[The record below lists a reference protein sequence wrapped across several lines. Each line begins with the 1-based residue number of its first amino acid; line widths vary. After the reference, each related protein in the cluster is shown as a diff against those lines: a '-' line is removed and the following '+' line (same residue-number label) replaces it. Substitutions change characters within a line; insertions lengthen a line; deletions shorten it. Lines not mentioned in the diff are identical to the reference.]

1 MSPKRDLLF
10 CLALLVLVSC
20 TEEPSSEQE
29 DDPSVSF
36 TPLSFEQW
44 REKLAGYKGDIV
56 VVDFW
61 ATWCVPCLERFP
73 AMVKLH
79 ERFNTQGVR
88 FVSMCLD
95 DREDRV
101 ALERGREF
109 LSRQKAVFE
118 NYLMDEGITD
128 AFEKLGLQSIP
139 AVLMYDREG
148 TLYARLTGDNP
159 SDQFTELDVENA
171 IQELLQA
178 SP

>member
-1 MSPKRDLLF
+1 
-10 CLALLVLVSC
+10 
-20 TEEPSSEQE
+20 
-29 DDPSVSF
+29 
-36 TPLSFEQW
+36 
-44 REKLAGYKGDIV
+44 
-56 VVDFW
+56 
-61 ATWCVPCLERFP
+61 
-73 AMVKLH
+73 
-79 ERFNTQGVR
+79 
-88 FVSMCLD
+88 MCLD

-128 AFEKLGLQSIP
+128 AFEKLRLQSIP